1 MSTDG
6 RFAGRAALVT
16 GAGSGIGEATAR
28 RLAAEGARLIIVDR
42 ERERAERVAAAIGGD
57 GGEARAFEAEVGDPR
72 QVEAMIEFALA
83 SFSRLDVLHNNAAH
97 GEFGLISDL
106 PLEAWNRTIA
116 VVLTAPFVATKLAL
130 PIMIR
135 QGRGVVINTAS
146 VAGLFAEEHLAAYCT
161 AKAGLIHF
169 TRCTAVENARHG
181 IRANVVCPGTIATP
195 TLLSGVARNPAVRA
209 RMESAQPL
217 GRLGRAE
224 EIASLVAYLAS
235 DEAAFITGANYVVD
249 GGSTVGRGIRLVDE
263 GS

>member
-1 MSTDG
+1 VSGRG
-6 RFAGRAALVT
+6 RFDARVALIT

-28 RLAAEGARLIIVDR
+28 RLAAEGARVVIVDR
-42 ERERAERVAAAIGGD
+42 EAERATRVASAIRED
-57 GGEARAFEAEVGDPR
+57 GGEARDFEADVGDPR
-72 QVEAMIEFALA
+72 QIEAMIEFALKT
-83 SFSRLDVLHNNAAH
+83 FSRLDLLHNNAAH
-97 GEFGLISDL
+97 GEFALIADL
-106 PLEAWNRTIA
+106 ALEAWNRTLA

-135 QGRGVVINTAS
+135 QRHGVIINTAS
-146 VAGLFAEEHLAAYCT
+146 VAGLFAEEHLAPYCT

-209 RMESAQPL
+209 RMEGAQPL
-217 GRLGRAE
+217 GRLGKAE

-249 GGSTVGRGIRLVDE
+249 GGSTIGRGIRLVDE
-263 GS
+263 AS